1 MRRIA
6 VALMLLAACGSAE
19 GAVPASPPRPTELP
33 PEAVV
38 PSPTSATSL
47 PPAVSA
53 AIARAAAVS
62 TTAEAPTTVPTTAEA
77 PTTTEPEPPPVPQP
91 PPLQTRPRWAGSL
104 VGRIVIPK
112 LGIDAPMR
120 EGVDMT
126 TLDLGPGYWP
136 GSALPGRNGNLVV
149 AGHRTSHTKPFR
161 YIDQLEPGD
170 EVLFDVDGVQHRYVM
185 SGHEIVT
192 PDRVDIINPT
202 STPTATLFAC
212 HPPGSTRYR
221 YVVRLDLVP

>member
-1 MRRIA
+1 
-6 VALMLLAACGSAE
+6 MLLAACGSAE
-19 GAVPASPPRPTELP
+19 GAVPASPPRATELP
-33 PEAVV
+33 PEAVI

-47 PPAVSA
+47 PPSVSI
-53 AIARAAAVS
+53 AIARAES
-62 TTAEAPTTVPTTAEA
+62 TTTTTQLPTTTEAATTTEA
-77 PTTTEPEPPPVPQP
+77 PTTTEAAPPPIPQP
-91 PPLQTRPRWAGSL
+91 PPIETRPRWAGEF
-104 VGRIVIPK
+104 VGRIVVPK
-112 LGIDAPMR
+112 LGIDAPMH

-136 GSALPGRNGNLVV
+136 GSARPGQNGNLVV

-170 EVLFDVDGVQHRYVM
+170 EVLFDVAGAQYRYVM
-185 SGHEIVT
+185 SGYEIVT

-221 YVVRLDLVP
+221 YVVRLDLVD

>member
-1 MRRIA
+1 
-6 VALMLLAACGSAE
+6 MLLAACGSAE

-33 PEAVV
+33 PEVV
-38 PSPTSATSL
+38 IPSPTSATSL

-53 AIARAAAVS
+53 AIARAEAS
-62 TTAEAPTTVPTTAEA
+62 TTTPTTAPTTAPTTSEAPATTEA
-77 PTTTEPEPPPVPQP
+77 PTTTEPEPPPIPQP
-91 PPLQTRPRWAGSL
+91 PPAQTRPRWAGAL

-136 GSALPGRNGNLVV
+136 GSAQPGRNGNLVV

-161 YIDQLEPGD
+161 YIDQLDSGD
-170 EVLFDVDGVQHRYVM
+170 EVLFDVDGVQYRYVM

-221 YVVRLDLVP
+221 YVVRLDLVV